1 MERLRIYIN
10 MFRIFP
16 TYICMRN
23 SKDKEIIFNDFFRW
37 KSILLRTVDSDIY
50 FLGFLLLFKKEYI
63 NLLIYRLKRKN
74 IILATITRLLWKP
87 INTLYIETPEIGE
100 GFFIQHGFATI
111 ITANSIGKNCSVN
124 QQVTVGYNGNE
135 RPTILDNVQISA
147 GAKVIGGVILNN
159 NCTVGANAVVVHDVP
174 EDAIVGGV
182 PARVLKYKESQKNE
196 NA

>member
-1 MERLRIYIN
+1 
-10 MFRIFP
+10 
-16 TYICMRN
+16 MRN

-159 NCTVGANAVVVHDVP
+159 NCTVGANVVVVHDVP

>member
-1 MERLRIYIN
+1 M
-10 MFRIFP
+10 
-16 TYICMRN
+16 
-23 SKDKEIIFNDFFRW
+23 
-37 KSILLRTVDSDIY
+37 
-50 FLGFLLLFKKEYI
+50 
-63 NLLIYRLKRKN
+63 
-74 IILATITRLLWKP
+74 
-87 INTLYIETPEIGE
+87 
-100 GFFIQHGFATI
+100 
-111 ITANSIGKNCSVN
+111 
-124 QQVTVGYNGNE
+124 GYNGNE